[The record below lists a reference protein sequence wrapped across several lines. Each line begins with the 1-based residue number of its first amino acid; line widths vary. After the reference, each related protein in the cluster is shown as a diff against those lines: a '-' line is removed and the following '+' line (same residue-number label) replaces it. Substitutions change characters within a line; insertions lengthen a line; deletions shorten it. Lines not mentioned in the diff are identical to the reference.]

1 MYSKRSMKKMMFN
14 EKYGLQKAVLS
25 RTKTKTRRNGNKVA
39 KKYASYC
46 VANEMKGNE
55 DYLSLEEYAISKSP
69 FKIGEEVAVAQ
80 SYSDIPW
87 QYHEEWSAKG
97 INLNVQK
104 DGTLKGIV
112 ELAGWNNKMYVRAD
126 AMPHRIRI
134 TEVRFER
141 LQCISDE
148 ECLEEGIC
156 KRDDMINGNMEDVV
170 RYTFENCFERGVFKT
185 YSTPRDAFASLIDK
199 ISGKGTWEKNEYVYV
214 YGIEMVD

>member
-1 MYSKRSMKKMMFN
+1 MMFN

-39 KKYASYC
+39 KKYAYYC

-69 FKIGEEVAVAQ
+69 YKVGDVVAISQ
-80 SYSDIPW
+80 PYEQI
-87 QYHEEWSAKG
+87 QYHLG
-97 INLNVQK
+97 IMARCMINPFGSPKENP
-104 DGTLKGIV
+104 
-112 ELAGWNNKMYVRAD
+112 GWTNKMYVKAEL
-126 AMPHRIRI
+126 MPHHVRI

-141 LQCISDE
+141 LKCISDE
-148 ECLEEGIC
+148 ECLEEGIYR
-156 KRDDMINGNMEDVV
+156 RDDVIDCNMNPVV
-170 RYTFENCFERGVFKT
+170 RYQYYGTPEMYF
-185 YSTPRDAFASLIDK
+185 TPRDAFASLIDK